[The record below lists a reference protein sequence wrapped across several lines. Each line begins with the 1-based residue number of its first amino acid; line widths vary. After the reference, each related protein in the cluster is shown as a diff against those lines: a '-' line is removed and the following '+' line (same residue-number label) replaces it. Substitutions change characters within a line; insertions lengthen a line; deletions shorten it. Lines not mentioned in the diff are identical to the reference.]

1 VRRAACT
8 RPARARA
15 RALIARHA
23 RSLFVHPYTTVLCV
37 RTPVPD
43 GDYEI
48 TISYEKRGCDRDR
61 PTDPGRAAAA
71 RTSPARTPNAPT
83 PARASHRWCHFE
95 MRLSS
100 IVKSAKCLWDLS
112 LHPEGKHIT
121 FEKCQDTLRCGRPP
135 LTSPDQMAK
144 ELRKKA
150 FTDSADLAALASLY
164 RDGFAHALDTY
175 RAYDRDGSLSFMDL
189 NWGTAQLPTLV
200 AALEYAEAHCRPKDA
215 RGRTDVLYLWFDR
228 NLFTEAEKA
237 QLRAVIPKGSTKF
250 VVGA

>member
-1 VRRAACT
+1 
-8 RPARARA
+8 
-15 RALIARHA
+15 
-23 RSLFVHPYTTVLCV
+23 
-37 RTPVPD
+37 
-43 GDYEI
+43 
-48 TISYEKRGCDRDR
+48 
-61 PTDPGRAAAA
+61 
-71 RTSPARTPNAPT
+71 
-83 PARASHRWCHFE
+83 

-189 NWGTAQLPTLV
+189 NWGTAQLPTLRRT
-200 AALEYAEAHCRPKDA
+200 A
-215 RGRTDVLYLWFDR
+215 GRRT
-228 NLFTEAEKA
+228 
-237 QLRAVIPKGSTKF
+237 RAGEPMCSTC
-250 VVGA
+250 GLTATSSPRRRRRSCGR